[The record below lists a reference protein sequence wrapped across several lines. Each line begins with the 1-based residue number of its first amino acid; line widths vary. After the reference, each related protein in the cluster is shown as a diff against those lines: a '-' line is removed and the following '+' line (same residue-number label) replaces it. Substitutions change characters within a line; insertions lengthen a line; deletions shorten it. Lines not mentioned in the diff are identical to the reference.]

1 MTTRIQDTRLFSAIR
16 RGKHKPGVAQ
26 EFAQRVK
33 AGALPQLTA
42 IPGFRGY
49 YLMFGADDSV
59 MSITLFASKA
69 SAEEANRKV
78 LPWIKENLGPL
89 MASPPEP
96 TEAEVFVHEMR

>member
-1 MTTRIQDTRLFSAIR
+1 MNAQIQDDRLFSAIR
-16 RGKHKPGVAQ
+16 RGKHKPGAAE

-42 IPGFRGY
+42 ISGFKGY
-49 YLMFGADDSV
+49 YLMFGADDTV
-59 MSITLFASKA
+59 TSITLFASKA

-96 TEAEVFVHEMR
+96 TEAEVFIHEMG